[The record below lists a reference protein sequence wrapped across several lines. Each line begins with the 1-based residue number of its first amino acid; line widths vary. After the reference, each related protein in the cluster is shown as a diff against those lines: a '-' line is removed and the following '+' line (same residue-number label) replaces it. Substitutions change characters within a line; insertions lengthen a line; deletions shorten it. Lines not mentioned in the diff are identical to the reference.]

1 MKKLLSFI
9 FDIVKMVVVSLAIII
24 PVRYFLVQPFYV
36 KGASMEPNFHENEYL
51 MVDEI
56 SYRFKTP
63 QRGDVVVFRYPK
75 DPQEYYIKRLIGL
88 PGETVEIKDGSV
100 YITEESGLTSKVEE
114 TYLPSYSNTVALTE
128 EPVKLAEDEYY
139 VMGDNRN
146 GSKDSRSFGP
156 VKRSFVIGRVFLRG
170 WPVNEFGL
178 IQSGASSLMK

>member
-1 MKKLLSFI
+1 MKKILEFI
-9 FDIVKMVVVSLAIII
+9 FDIVKMVVISLAIII

-63 QRGDVVVFRYPK
+63 KRGDIVVFRYPK
-75 DPQEYYIKRLIGL
+75 DPQEYYIKRLVGL
-88 PGETVEIKDGSV
+88 PGETVEIKDGAV
-100 YITEESGLTSKVEE
+100 YITDKEGLTSKLEE
-114 TYLPSYSNTVALTE
+114 PYLPTYSNTVALTE
-128 EPVKLAEDEYY
+128 GAVSLAPDEYY

-156 VKRSFVIGRVFLRG
+156 VRKSFIIGRVFLRG
-170 WPVNEFGL
+170 LPLKEFGL
-178 IQSGASSLMK
+178 IKNDNPELTK